1 MRREKEDEIYTL
13 RPQALNDFI
22 GQSALK
28 DKLTIFMT
36 ASLQREEP
44 LDHTLFYGPPGLG
57 KTTLA
62 GIIAKE
68 MKGNLRVTTGPA
80 LERAGDLAAILSNIQ
95 PNDVLF
101 IDEIHRMSANIEE
114 ILYPAMEDFS
124 LSIVVGKGPLARSIR
139 LALPKFTLIGA
150 TTRLGLLTSPLRAR
164 FGIVEQLHLYSP
176 EELTAI
182 VKRGAGVLGLNI
194 MDDAAEE
201 IGLRSR
207 GTPRV
212 ALRLLRRVR
221 DVAEVKRVPQVER
234 DLARYALDM
243 LGVDPQGLDD
253 GDRKFLRALIEL
265 FDGGPVGLSTL
276 AAALNEDAQTIEDI
290 YEPYLIQKGLLE
302 RTPRGRRATRNT
314 WTISASPYRS
324 TSCSTSRTSK
334 ASSRRRTNNEP
345 ARKSAYRH
353 GAAACGDRRRPG
365 PRGQAQHPVRK
376 AAGRH
381 HIPEKEPDRLRPVRT
396 MLVVSLVLS
405 IIFNIFSRWK

>member
-1 MRREKEDEIYTL
+1 MTDIDGNNNNKLIETIKREKDEEILSL

-36 ASLQREEP
+36 ASSQREEP

-62 GIIAKE
+62 GIIARE
-68 MKGNLRVTTGPA
+68 MKGNLRTTTGPA

-124 LSIVVGKGPLARSIR
+124 LSIVVGKGPLARNIR
-139 LALPKFTLIGA
+139 LSLPKFTLIGA

-164 FGIVEQLHLYSP
+164 FGIVEQLCLYSP

-182 VKRGAGVLGLNI
+182 VKRGSEVLRVSI
-194 MDDAAEE
+194 ADDAAEE
-201 IGLRSR
+201 IGIRSR

-221 DVAEVKRVPQVER
+221 DVAEVKGVPQIKK
-234 DLARYALDM
+234 DLASYALDM
-243 LGVDPQGLDD
+243 LGVDSEGFDE
-253 GDRKFLRALIEL
+253 GDRKFLRALAEL

-276 AAALNEDAQTIEDI
+276 AAALNEDQQTIEDI
-290 YEPYLIQKGLLE
+290 YEPYLIQKGMLE
-302 RTPRGRRATRNT
+302 RTPRGRKATRST
-314 WTISASPYRS
+314 WDYLGIQIPLHFALNQQTLLLQD
-324 TSCSTSRTSK
+324 
-334 ASSRRRTNNEP
+334 EE
-345 ARKSAYRH
+345 
-353 GAAACGDRRRPG
+353 
-365 PRGQAQHPVRK
+365 AQ
-376 AAGRH
+376 
-381 HIPEKEPDRLRPVRT
+381 
-396 MLVVSLVLS
+396 S
-405 IIFNIFSRWK
+405 

>member
-1 MRREKEDEIYTL
+1 MIDNNDKLIEKIKNDKEDEVFTL
-13 RPQALNDFI
+13 RPQALDEFI
-22 GQSALK
+22 GQGGLK

-36 ASLQREEP
+36 ASLQRSEP

-101 IDEIHRMSANIEE
+101 IDEIHRMSAHIEE

-124 LSIVVGKGPLARSIR
+124 LSIIVGKGPLARSIR
-139 LALPKFTLIGA
+139 LSLPKFTLIGA

-176 EELTAI
+176 DELTSV
-182 VKRGAGVLGLNI
+182 VKRGADVLGVNI
-194 MDDAAEE
+194 SDEAAVE

-212 ALRLLRRVR
+212 ALRLLKRVR
-221 DVAEVKRVPQVER
+221 DVAEVKKVAIVER
-234 DLARYALDM
+234 ELSKFALDM
-243 LGVDPQGLDD
+243 LGVDSEGLDE
-253 GDRKFLRALIEL
+253 GDRKFLMALVEL

-276 AAALNEDAQTIEDI
+276 AAALNEDTQTIEDI

-302 RTPRGRRATRNT
+302 RTPRGRKATRNT
-314 WTISASPYRS
+314 WDYLGIPVSPHFVQY
-324 TSCSTSRTSK
+324 
-334 ASSRRRTNNEP
+334 
-345 ARKSAYRH
+345 
-353 GAAACGDRRRPG
+353 
-365 PRGQAQHPVRK
+365 QQMQ
-376 AAGRH
+376 
-381 HIPEKEPDRLRPVRT
+381 L
-396 MLVVSLVLS
+396 LS
-405 IIFNIFSRWK
+405 EEEIECNK

>member
-1 MRREKEDEIYTL
+1 MAENTQDKLIETMRQDREEEGFTL
-13 RPQALNDFI
+13 RPQALDDFI
-22 GQSALK
+22 GQSGLK

-68 MKGNLRVTTGPA
+68 MKGTLRVTTGPA

-139 LALPKFTLIGA
+139 LSLPKFTLIGA

-164 FGIVEQLHLYSP
+164 FGIVEQLSLYSP

-182 VKRGAGVLGLNI
+182 VKRGASMLGVNI
-194 MDDAAEE
+194 SDHAAEE
-201 IGLRSR
+201 IGIRSR

-221 DVAEVKRVPQVER
+221 DVAEVKKAALVEKE
-234 DLARYALDM
+234 LAQFALDM
-243 LGVDPQGLDD
+243 LGVDTEGLDD
-253 GDRKFLRALIEL
+253 GDRKFLRALVEL

-276 AAALNEDAQTIEDI
+276 AAALNEDAQTLEDI

-302 RTPRGRRATRNT
+302 RTPRGRKATRNT
-314 WTISASPYRS
+314 WEYLGLPLSPHFIQYQQ
-324 TSCSTSRTSK
+324 T
-334 ASSRRRTNNEP
+334 
-345 ARKSAYRH
+345 
-353 GAAACGDRRRPG
+353 
-365 PRGQAQHPVRK
+365 QLL
-376 AAGRH
+376 
-381 HIPEKEPDRLRPVRT
+381 PDEDV
-396 MLVVSLVLS
+396 
-405 IIFNIFSRWK
+405 

>member
-1 MRREKEDEIYTL
+1 MTENNGQKLIEAMRNEKNGEILSL

-28 DKLTIFMT
+28 DKLTIYMT
-36 ASLQREEP
+36 ASIQRNEP

-68 MKGNLRVTTGPA
+68 MKGSLRVTTGPA

-139 LALPKFTLIGA
+139 LSLPRFTLIGA
-150 TTRLGLLTSPLRAR
+150 TTRMGLLTSPLRAR
-164 FGIVEQLHLYSP
+164 FGIVEQLRLYSP
-176 EELTAI
+176 EELTMI
-182 VKRGAGVLGLNI
+182 VKRGAEVLNVSI
-194 MDDAAEE
+194 SQDAAEE
-201 IGLRSR
+201 IGVRSR

-221 DVAEVKRVPQVER
+221 DVAEVKGAPQVEK
-234 DLARYALDM
+234 DLAQYALDM
-243 LGVDPQGLDD
+243 LGVDAEGFDE
-253 GDRKFLRALIEL
+253 GDRKFLRALVEL

-276 AAALNEDAQTIEDI
+276 AAALNEDQQTIEDI
-290 YEPYLIQKGLLE
+290 FEPYLIQKGMLE
-302 RTPRGRRATRNT
+302 RTPRGRKATRAT
-314 WTISASPYRS
+314 WDYLGIPVSPFF
-324 TSCSTSRTSK
+324 TQQNQQTLLI
-334 ASSRRRTNNEP
+334 AEEEE
-345 ARKSAYRH
+345 
-353 GAAACGDRRRPG
+353 
-365 PRGQAQHPVRK
+365 
-376 AAGRH
+376 
-381 HIPEKEPDRLRPVRT
+381 I
-396 MLVVSLVLS
+396 
-405 IIFNIFSRWK
+405 

>member
-1 MRREKEDEIYTL
+1 MIDNGDKLIEKIKNDKEDEILTL
-13 RPQALNDFI
+13 RPQALDEFI
-22 GQSALK
+22 GQSGLK

-36 ASLQREEP
+36 ASLQRSEP

-101 IDEIHRMSANIEE
+101 IDEIHRMSAHIEE

-124 LSIVVGKGPLARSIR
+124 LSIIVGKGPLARSIR
-139 LALPKFTLIGA
+139 LSLPKFTLIGA

-176 EELTAI
+176 DELTSI
-182 VKRGAGVLGLNI
+182 VKRGADVLGVNI
-194 MDDAAEE
+194 SDEAAVE

-212 ALRLLRRVR
+212 ALRLLKRVR
-221 DVAEVKRVPQVER
+221 DVAEVKKAATVER
-234 DLARYALDM
+234 ELSKFALDM
-243 LGVDPQGLDD
+243 LGVDSEGLDD
-253 GDRKFLRALIEL
+253 GDRKFLLALVEL

-276 AAALNEDAQTIEDI
+276 AAALNEDTQTIEDI

-302 RTPRGRRATRNT
+302 RTPRGRKATRNT
-314 WTISASPYRS
+314 WGYLGLPISPHFVQY
-324 TSCSTSRTSK
+324 
-334 ASSRRRTNNEP
+334 
-345 ARKSAYRH
+345 
-353 GAAACGDRRRPG
+353 
-365 PRGQAQHPVRK
+365 QQMQ
-376 AAGRH
+376 
-381 HIPEKEPDRLRPVRT
+381 L
-396 MLVVSLVLS
+396 LS
-405 IIFNIFSRWK
+405 EEDVECNK

>member
-1 MRREKEDEIYTL
+1 MIDNGDKLIEKIKNDKEDEVLTL
-13 RPQALNDFI
+13 RPQALDEFI
-22 GQSALK
+22 GQSGLK

-36 ASLQREEP
+36 ASLQRSEP

-101 IDEIHRMSANIEE
+101 IDEIHRMSAHIEE

-124 LSIVVGKGPLARSIR
+124 LSIIVGKGPLARSIR
-139 LALPKFTLIGA
+139 LSLPKFTLIGA

-176 EELTAI
+176 DELTAI
-182 VKRGAGVLGLNI
+182 VKRGADVLGVKI
-194 MDDAAEE
+194 SEEAAVE

-212 ALRLLRRVR
+212 ALRLLKRVR
-221 DVAEVKRVPQVER
+221 DVAEVKKAVTVER
-234 DLARYALDM
+234 ELAKFALDM
-243 LGVDPQGLDD
+243 LGVDSEGLDE
-253 GDRKFLRALIEL
+253 GDRKFLLALVEL

-276 AAALNEDAQTIEDI
+276 AAALNEDTQTIEDI

-302 RTPRGRRATRNT
+302 RTPRGRKATRNT
-314 WTISASPYRS
+314 WDYLRLPISPHFVQYQQMQLLSEEDME
-324 TSCSTSRTSK
+324 CSK
-334 ASSRRRTNNEP
+334 
-345 ARKSAYRH
+345 
-353 GAAACGDRRRPG
+353 
-365 PRGQAQHPVRK
+365 
-376 AAGRH
+376 
-381 HIPEKEPDRLRPVRT
+381 
-396 MLVVSLVLS
+396 
-405 IIFNIFSRWK
+405 

>member
-1 MRREKEDEIYTL
+1 MNDNNSPKLIETIKNEKNGEIQSL

-28 DKLTIFMT
+28 DKLTIYMT
-36 ASLQREEP
+36 ASIQRGEP

-95 PNDVLF
+95 PSDVLF

-124 LSIVVGKGPLARSIR
+124 LSIIVGKGPLARSIK
-139 LALPKFTLIGA
+139 LSLPKFTLIGA
-150 TTRLGLLTSPLRAR
+150 TTRMGLLTSPLRAR

-176 EELTAI
+176 EELTDI
-182 VKRGAGVLGLNI
+182 VKRGAEVLNVSI
-194 MDDAAEE
+194 EQDAAEE
-201 IGLRSR
+201 IGVRSR

-221 DVAEVKRVPQVER
+221 DVAEVKGAARIKR
-234 DLARYALDM
+234 DLAQYALDM
-243 LGVDPQGLDD
+243 LGVDSLGLDE
-253 GDRKFLRALIEL
+253 GDRKFLRALAEL

-276 AAALNEDAQTIEDI
+276 AAALNEDQQTIEDI
-290 YEPYLIQKGLLE
+290 FEPYLIQKGMLE
-302 RTPRGRRATRNT
+302 RTPRGRKATRAT
-314 WTISASPYRS
+314 WDYLGI
-324 TSCSTSRTSK
+324 
-334 ASSRRRTNNEP
+334 
-345 ARKSAYRH
+345 
-353 GAAACGDRRRPG
+353 
-365 PRGQAQHPVRK
+365 PVPSHFMQLQQTLLLTED
-376 AAGRH
+376 G
-381 HIPEKEPDRLRPVRT
+381 
-396 MLVVSLVLS
+396 
-405 IIFNIFSRWK
+405 N

>member
-1 MRREKEDEIYTL
+1 MNDNGDKLIEKIRNDKEDEIFTL
-13 RPQALNDFI
+13 RPQALDEFI
-22 GQSALK
+22 GQGALK

-36 ASLQREEP
+36 ASLQRSEP

-101 IDEIHRMSANIEE
+101 IDEIHRMSAHIEE

-124 LSIVVGKGPLARSIR
+124 LSIIVGKGPLARSIR
-139 LALPKFTLIGA
+139 LSLPKFTLIGA

-182 VKRGAGVLGLNI
+182 VKRGAEVLGVRVS
-194 MDDAAEE
+194 DDAAVE

-212 ALRLLRRVR
+212 ALRLLKRVR
-221 DVAEVKRVPQVER
+221 DVAEVKKSGIVQR
-234 DLARYALDM
+234 DLSKYALDM
-243 LGVDPQGLDD
+243 LGVDSEGLDE
-253 GDRKFLRALIEL
+253 GDRKFLMALVEL

-276 AAALNEDAQTIEDI
+276 AAALNEDTQTIEDI

-302 RTPRGRRATRNT
+302 RTPRGRKATRNT
-314 WTISASPYRS
+314 WDYLGLPISPHFVQYQQMQLMSEEDAE
-324 TSCSTSRTSK
+324 CSK
-334 ASSRRRTNNEP
+334 
-345 ARKSAYRH
+345 
-353 GAAACGDRRRPG
+353 
-365 PRGQAQHPVRK
+365 
-376 AAGRH
+376 
-381 HIPEKEPDRLRPVRT
+381 
-396 MLVVSLVLS
+396 
-405 IIFNIFSRWK
+405 